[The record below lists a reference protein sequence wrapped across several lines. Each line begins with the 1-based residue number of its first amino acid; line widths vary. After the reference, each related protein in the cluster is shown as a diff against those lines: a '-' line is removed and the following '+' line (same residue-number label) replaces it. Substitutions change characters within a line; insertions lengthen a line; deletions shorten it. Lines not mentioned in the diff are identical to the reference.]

1 MTYRRSLSRYLLSA
15 AALLVAADHAC
26 AQQPPVALPGLRVQG
41 ATLERPA
48 SAPRSPAASASDL
61 PSAEPPDEPVQG
73 VTVEKIGT
81 SVSVVTR
88 ADIERQQIRNAAD
101 ALRSLPGV
109 SVSQSGTA
117 GSITVVRIRGAESRH
132 TLVVIDGVE
141 MNSIT
146 DGFFDFSNLAADD
159 IQQIEVLRGPQ
170 SGLYGNGALGGVI
183 NITTLSGKGPM
194 KLRLQTEGGSLG
206 TGRIGAQLSGGNANA
221 WGSISATG
229 FRTNGFN
236 ISPTGNEND
245 DTRIGSF
252 AAKGGIALNNAF
264 RIEGNYRE
272 QDTRAGFDR
281 GFAQVWQGF
290 FAPADAPYVGEARVR
305 NAGITATLDT
315 FGKAWTHS
323 VFLQGAETARKDT
336 STNVLES
343 TSQNSKFGY
352 RSTLLIEDSKASPI
366 RHFVTGLIERRTEVF
381 EQPTFS
387 TRDYTRHRD
396 SIAGEIRGEYFQSLY
411 LGFTARHDD
420 NDDTR
425 DFSTWNVNGSYL
437 VPGGIFRLH
446 ASAGTGVKY
455 PSFGDLYG
463 FFANFAP
470 NPNLKPEQ
478 SRGYDVGIE
487 TKLMGGRAVLDATY
501 FHSDLSNEI
510 VIRCPPPTFVCSPLN
525 LGEGSTR
532 RGVELSGRYL
542 LTSQVSLGAAY
553 TYLLAYE
560 YQNGAAIE
568 EVRRPR
574 HQARFD
580 VNYATADKRGNVNV
594 AAIYNGNMQDIVS
607 DAAFK
612 SVYTTLPQYWNVRL
626 AGGYKLQPGVE
637 LFGRVENLL
646 NQHWQEVYGYNAT
659 PGATAFAGV
668 KLTFGGPDG
677 IGGTFEK

>member
-1 MTYRRSLSRYLLSA
+1 MTCRYLLSA
-15 AALLVAADHAC
+15 SLLSTAALFATTDAVR
-26 AQQPPVALPGLRVQG
+26 AQEPVALPGLNVQG
-41 ATLERPA
+41 ATLAKP
-48 SAPRSPAASASDL
+48 SAVPPAAAAPTDAPALQSTD
-61 PSAEPPDEPVQG
+61 PDSVPG
-73 VTVEKIGT
+73 IALEKIGT

-109 SVSQSGTA
+109 SVNQSGTA
-117 GSITVVRIRGAESRH
+117 GSVTVVRIRGAESRH
-132 TLVVIDGVE
+132 TLVVVDGVE
-141 MNSIT
+141 MNSGT

-159 IQQIEVLRGPQ
+159 IERIEVLRGPQ

-183 NITTLSGKGPM
+183 NITTLSGKGPL
-194 KLRLQTEGGSLG
+194 KLRVQTEGGTLG
-206 TGRIGAQLSGGNANA
+206 TGRIGTQLSGGNANA
-221 WGSISATG
+221 WGSLSATG
-229 FRTNGFN
+229 YRTNGFN

-252 AAKGGIALNNAF
+252 AAKGGFALSQNF
-264 RIEGNYRE
+264 RVEGNFRE
-272 QDTRAGFDR
+272 QDTRAGFDK
-281 GFAQVWQGF
+281 GFAQVWNGF
-290 FAPADAPYVGEARVR
+290 YAPADAPYIGEARVR
-305 NAGITATLDT
+305 NAGLTATLDT
-315 FGKAWTHS
+315 FNKAWTHS

-352 RSTLLIEDSKASPI
+352 RSTLLIEDSKSSPI
-366 RHFVTGLIERRTEVF
+366 RHFLTGLVERRTETF
-381 EQPTFS
+381 EQPTFA
-387 TRDYTRHRD
+387 TREYTRHRD
-396 SIAGEIRGEYFQSLY
+396 SVAGEIRGEYFKSLF
-411 LGFTARHDD
+411 LGFTARHDQ

-425 DFSTWNVNGSYL
+425 DYSTWNVNASYL
-437 VPGGIFRLH
+437 VPGGLFRLH

-463 FFANFAP
+463 FFTGFAP
-470 NPNLKPEQ
+470 NAGLKPEE
-478 SRGYDVGIE
+478 SRGYDLGVE
-487 TKLMGGRAVLDATY
+487 TTLLNGRAVIDATY
-501 FHSDLSNEI
+501 FNSDLTNEI
-510 VIRCPPPTFVCSPLN
+510 IIRCPPPTFVCSPLN
-525 LGEGSTR
+525 LTEGSTR

-542 LTSQVSLGAAY
+542 LTKQVTVGGAY

-560 YQNGAAIE
+560 QQNGVSIE

-574 HQARFD
+574 HQGRVD

-594 AAIYNGNMQDIVS
+594 AAIYNGNMQDTVT
-607 DAAFK
+607 DAAFN
-612 SVYTTLPQYWNVRL
+612 SVYTTLPSYWNVRL

-668 KLTFGGPDG
+668 KLTFGGKDG
-677 IGGTFEK
+677 FGGTFEK